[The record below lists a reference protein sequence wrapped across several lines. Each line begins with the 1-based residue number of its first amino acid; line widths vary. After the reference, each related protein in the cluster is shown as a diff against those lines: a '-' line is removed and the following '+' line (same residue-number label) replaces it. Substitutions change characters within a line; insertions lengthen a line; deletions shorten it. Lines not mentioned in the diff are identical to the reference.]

1 MSDSL
6 QPAAWGYNKPVDTE
20 VAAKLLAL
28 NHQFYQ
34 TMGENFSATRLRL
47 QPGVQR
53 ILDTIPRDA
62 HILDLGCGNGELAR
76 RLEEGGFTGQYTGLD
91 NSQTLL
97 DIARKRTSDNPAY
110 RFLLVDIADPG
121 WDTGLET
128 GSSARFDIILAFS
141 VLHHLPGSLTR
152 LHVLRK
158 VRRII
163 QPDGRFVHSE
173 WQFLNSPRLRE
184 RILPWEEVNIS
195 PAQVDQGDY
204 LLDWRG
210 GGYGLRYVHHFSEDE
225 LTRLAEQAGFSIE
238 ETYFSDGEQGNLG
251 LYQTWLPRLT

>member
-1 MSDSL
+1 M
-6 QPAAWGYNKPVDTE
+6 DTE

-53 ILDTIPRDA
+53 ILDTIPGDA

-110 RFLLVDIADPG
+110 RFLLVDIADPS
-121 WDTGLET
+121 WDTGMGT

-152 LHVLRK
+152 LQVLRK

-173 WQFLNSPRLRE
+173 WQFLNSPRLRA
-184 RILPWEEVNIS
+184 RVLPWEAIGLTS
-195 PAQVDQGDY
+195 AQVEAGDY

-210 GGYGLRYVHHFSEDE
+210 SSYGLRYVHHFSEPE
-225 LTRLAEQAGFSIE
+225 LARLAAQTGFTIS
-238 ETYFSDGEQGNLG
+238 ETFYSDGGQGNLG
-251 LYQTWLPRLT
+251 LYQLWLPV

>member
-1 MSDSL
+1 M
-6 QPAAWGYNKPVDTE
+6 DTE
-20 VAAKLLAL
+20 IAAKLLAL

-53 ILDTIPRDA
+53 VLGTIPDDA

-91 NSQTLL
+91 NSQILL
-97 DIARKRTSDNPAY
+97 DIAGKKTSDTPVY
-110 RFLLVDIADPG
+110 RFLLADIADPG
-121 WDTGLET
+121 WDTVLES
-128 GSSARFDIILAFS
+128 GSSAHFDIILAFS
-141 VLHHLPGSLTR
+141 VLHHLPGSPLR
-152 LHVLRK
+152 LQVLRK

-163 QPDGRFVHSE
+163 QPDGRFIHSE

-184 RILPWEEVNIS
+184 RILPWEEINIS
-195 PAQVDQGDY
+195 PTQVDEGDY

-225 LTRLAEQAGFSIE
+225 LNRLVEQAGFSVK
-238 ETYFSDGEQGNLG
+238 ETHYSDGEQGNLG
-251 LYQTWLPRLT
+251 LYQTWLPRRS